1 MTRALHLNGRPQG
14 EESSVFPASTVRRM
28 LDRYSVRMSMALTR
42 LRDHRH
48 GIERAGFLLPDLS
61 PELLEALEP
70 TDDFD
75 GLEDAPDFSEEELAI
90 RSRLGLPIYDS
101 EEPPNVEHD

>member
-1 MTRALHLNGRPQG
+1 MMTRALHLNGRPQG

-75 GLEDAPDFSEEELAI
+75 GLVRQTHFVIFGGDHI
-90 RSRLGLPIYDS
+90 VGRGLGA
-101 EEPPNVEHD
+101 VA